1 MRELVLKFANITSI
15 LWLLF
20 PSRIRIFFITS
31 LFILE
36 SRDRNTKKGLIRI
49 FRIKDKLEWIINERS
64 LKYENGIH
72 PKHRLTDYHSFFIE
86 RIKNGEKILDVGCG
100 NGMVAMSIAKAF
112 PKSFVL
118 GVDINNKNIEFAENI
133 SKEKGIRNIRFVK
146 GDINNEVNIHAD
158 VIILSN
164 VLEHINKRVIFLQNI
179 FKKSKAKKFLIR
191 VPLFE
196 RDWQIALRRELDTYY
211 FSDNDHKIE
220 HTVKEFKKEINQAGF
235 YIKDMQTI
243 WGEIWAECEYE

>member
-1 MRELVLKFANITSI
+1 MREFVLKFANLISF

-31 LFILE
+31 LFIIE

-72 PKHRLTDYHSFFIE
+72 PKHRLTDYHAFFIE

-100 NGMVAMSIAKAF
+100 NGMVAMSIAKAL

-118 GVDINNKNIEFAENI
+118 GVDINNKNIKFADNI
-133 SKEKGIRNIRFVK
+133 SKEKGIRNIRFVN
-146 GDINNEVNIHAD
+146 GDINNEQNINAD
-158 VIILSN
+158 VVILSN
-164 VLEHINKRVIFLQNI
+164 VLEHINKRVLFLQNI
-179 FKKSKAKKFLIR
+179 FKKSKANKFLIR

-196 RDWQIALRRELDTYY
+196 RDWQIALRKELDTYY

-220 HTVKEFKKEINQAGF
+220 HTLKQFKKEISQAGF
-235 YIKDMQTI
+235 YIKDMKTI